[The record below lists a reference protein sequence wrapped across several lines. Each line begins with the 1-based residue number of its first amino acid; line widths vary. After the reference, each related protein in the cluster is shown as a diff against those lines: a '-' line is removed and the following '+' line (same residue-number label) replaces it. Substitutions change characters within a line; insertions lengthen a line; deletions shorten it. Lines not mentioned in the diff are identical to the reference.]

1 MGWCVWLVETS
12 LALGAGFLLAAA
24 FLRERGVLERA
35 IATILVS
42 VSLILVALQLC
53 GFAGRLDRWTLGV
66 VAPVLF
72 AGASAVALR
81 RVSLREAWQL
91 LRQDCRAPL
100 RLVREAWAERELG
113 VAAVLPAAAALAV
126 VIVMVWFFKSWTWDP
141 VWYHVPITS
150 YAIQNHSL
158 ARPDTHIPYVTSY
171 AWNVEVLAVWN
182 AIFPMDNR
190 LDDSTQLPFF
200 LLGALVV
207 AAWARRLGA
216 SRAWAVALGAAWMTL
231 PPVFLQAHS
240 THVDVAAGALF
251 SAAVF
256 FLSGPVSA
264 VDRWLCLLSMGLY
277 AGTKFTGLF
286 HLALVAPWVA
296 ARGLLELRQA
306 PGQRWRIF
314 GSQLLS
320 VAALV
325 AVGAS
330 KYVQNAVHTG
340 NPIHPFRT
348 PVPLLGWELPG
359 PLDQGA
365 LYAKPGHTDLT
376 FFRLP
381 GDLVRMLTNWF
392 EAQPFYAPDVKT
404 GGLGALFRWLLLP
417 CVLIVAA
424 DVVRL
429 RDWRRGL
436 PVVALFGLALVVP
449 YASWPRYII
458 AAGTAGLVALALVSQ
473 QLPGRWFRRGVA
485 VALVGLSTYA
495 FAKGFRGFI
504 VFPKHFLASFRASPE
519 LRASLQI
526 DTFLWPTEWGLRR
539 ERELAAGDVVTYD
552 ESTVFLQELFTRDYR
567 TRVTFV
573 SSRGEPEAYI
583 QRLRALRAR
592 WVGVQRESAAA
603 RAVQQSGGELLFVA
617 PASGLAMYRMHW

>member
-1 MGWCVWLVETS
+1 MGWFVWLVETS

-72 AGASAVALR
+72 VGAAAVALR
-81 RVSLREAWQL
+81 RVSLREALQL

-113 VAAVLPAAAALAV
+113 VATLLPAGAALAV
-126 VIVMVWFFKSWTWDP
+126 LSLMVWSFKSWSWDP

-150 YAIQNHSL
+150 LAIQNHSL
-158 ARPDTHIPYVTSY
+158 ARFDTHIPWVVNY

-182 AIFPMDNR
+182 TLFPMDNR
-190 LDDSTQLPFF
+190 LDDSTQLPFY

-231 PPVFLQAHS
+231 PPVFLQAHA
-240 THVDVAAGALF
+240 TYVDVASGALF

-256 FLSGPVSA
+256 FLSGRVSA

-277 AGTKFTGLF
+277 AGVKFTGLF

-296 ARGLLELRQA
+296 ARGVMELWRAQ
-306 PGQRWRIF
+306 GQRWRIF
-314 GSQLLS
+314 AQQLLS
-320 VAALV
+320 VAALA

-340 NPIHPFRT
+340 NPISPFRT
-348 PVPLLGWELPG
+348 SVPLLGWELPG
-359 PLDQGA
+359 HFDQGF
-365 LYAKPGHTDLT
+365 LYAMPGHKDLT

-392 EAQPFYAPDVKT
+392 DTQPHYLPDVRS

-417 CVLIVAA
+417 CILIVAA

-436 PVVALFGLALVVP
+436 PVVALFGLAVVVP

-458 AAGTAGLVALALVSQ
+458 PAGTAGLVALALVSQ
-473 QLPGRWFRRGVA
+473 QLPGRWFRQGVA

-495 FAKGFRGFI
+495 LVHGFRGLV

-526 DTFLWPTEWGLRR
+526 DSILWPTEWALRR
-539 ERELAAGDVVTYD
+539 EQELAEGDVVAYD

-573 SSRGEPEAYI
+573 SSQGKPEAYI

-592 WVGVQRESAAA
+592 WVGVDHESAAA
-603 RAVQQSGGELLFVA
+603 RAVEASGGELLFVA
-617 PASGLAMYRMHW
+617 PASRLAMYRMHW

>member
-1 MGWCVWLVETS
+1 MGWFVWLVETS
-12 LALGAGFLLAAA
+12 LAVGAGFLLAAA

-35 IATILVS
+35 VAAILVS

-72 AGASAVALR
+72 AGAAAVALR
-81 RVSLREAWQL
+81 RVSLREALQL

-100 RLVREAWAERELG
+100 RLVQEAWAERELG
-113 VAAVLPAAAALAV
+113 VAVLLPAATVLAV
-126 VIVMVWFFKSWTWDP
+126 VTVMVWFFKSWSWDP

-150 YAIQNHSL
+150 LAIQNHSL
-158 ARPDTHIPYVTSY
+158 ARPDTHIPWVVNY

-182 AIFPMDNR
+182 TLFPMDNR
-190 LDDSTQLPFF
+190 LDDSAQLPFF

-216 SRAWAVALGAAWMTL
+216 SRAWSVALGAAWMTL

-240 THVDVAAGALF
+240 TYVDVASGALF

-256 FLSGPVSA
+256 FLSGRVSA
-264 VDRWLCLLSMGLY
+264 VDRWLCLLSLGLY
-277 AGTKFTGLF
+277 AGAKFTGLF

-296 ARGLLELRQA
+296 ARGVIELWRA
-306 PGQRWRIF
+306 PGQRWRLF
-314 GSQLLS
+314 GYQLLS
-320 VAALV
+320 VAALA

-340 NPIHPFRT
+340 NPISPFRT
-348 PVPLLGWELPG
+348 PLPLLGWELPG
-359 PLDQGA
+359 HFDQGF
-365 LYAKPGHTDLT
+365 LYAQPGHTDLT
-376 FFRLP
+376 FFRLS

-392 EAQPFYAPDVKT
+392 DAQPHYLPDVRS

-417 CVLIVAA
+417 CLLIVAA

-436 PVVALFGLALVVP
+436 PVVALFGLAVVVP

-458 AAGTAGLVALALVSQ
+458 PAGTAGLVALALVSQ
-473 QLPGRWFRRGVA
+473 QLPGRWFRQGVA

-495 FAKGFRGFI
+495 LAHGFRGLV

-526 DTFLWPTEWGLRR
+526 DSILWPTEWALRR
-539 ERELAAGDVVTYD
+539 EQELAAGDVVAYD

-573 SSRGEPEAYI
+573 SSQGKPEAYI

-592 WVGVQRESAAA
+592 WVGVDRESAAA
-603 RAVQQSGGELLFVA
+603 RAVQESGGELLFVA
-617 PASGLAMYRMHW
+617 PASKLAMYRMHW